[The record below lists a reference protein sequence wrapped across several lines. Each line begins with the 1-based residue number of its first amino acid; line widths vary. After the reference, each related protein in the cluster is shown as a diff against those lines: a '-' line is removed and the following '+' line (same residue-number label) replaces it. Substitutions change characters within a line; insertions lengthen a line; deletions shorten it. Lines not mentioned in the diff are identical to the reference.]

1 MTTLPEIPRSPL
13 IDPQSGSL
21 AREWIR
27 FFDDLRKAIVASLDD
42 AIGGRLE
49 ALESDALFPGG
60 DGGAGSNTDYND
72 ATVRGRLDAIET
84 ELMFPFP
91 GADQGS
97 ADELA
102 ARIAIL
108 EETRDDAGL
117 DAAFQVGPIGE
128 LKELRSRLADVET
141 ILTTIDDAS
150 ARLRALVHRL
160 AALEEEG
167 LFP

>member
-21 AREWIR
+21 SREWIR

-49 ALESDALFPGG
+49 ALESDALFGSG

-91 GADQGS
+91 GANTSD
-97 ADELA
+97 ADELS
-102 ARIAIL
+102 ARIALL
-108 EETRDDAGL
+108 EENSVEANL
-117 DAAFQVGPIGE
+117 DAAFQIDPVGE

-160 AALEEEG
+160 AALETEG

>member
-13 IDPQSGSL
+13 IDPKSGTL

-27 FFDDLRKAIVASLDD
+27 FFDDLRKAIVSSLDD

-49 ALESDALFPGG
+49 ALESDALFGSG
-60 DGGAGSNTDYND
+60 DSGAGSNTDYND

-91 GADQGS
+91 GADNGG
-97 ADELA
+97 ADELS
-102 ARIAIL
+102 ARIALL
-108 EETRDDAGL
+108 EENRDDASL
-117 DAAFQVGPIGE
+117 DAAFQGDPLSE

-150 ARLRALVHRL
+150 ARLRVLVNRL